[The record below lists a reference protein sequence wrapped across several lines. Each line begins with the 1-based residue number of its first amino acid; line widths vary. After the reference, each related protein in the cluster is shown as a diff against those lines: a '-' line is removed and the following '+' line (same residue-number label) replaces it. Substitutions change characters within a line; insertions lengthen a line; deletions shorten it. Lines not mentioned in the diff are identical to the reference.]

1 MSARNRFSGIVR
13 DVKVEG
19 LMAQVEMVVTEPAVL
34 TAIVTADSVK
44 ELGHQARQPHR
55 RGHQGHVCHG
65 RALRKGS
72 WTFAA
77 GSTRPSL
84 RPRFSSRS
92 LGDGRSDRR
101 RDSRTRVTGI
111 TVYAA
116 ASLTD
121 VFPQIDSGPK
131 YSFGASSTLAAQITQ
146 GAPAD
151 VFASANTTIPDQLF
165 AKKLVLKPVVF
176 TRNRLV
182 LVVPTSNP
190 AGIHSVYDLKKQG
203 VKLVIAA
210 PSVPVG
216 SYTLQVLK
224 QMGLTSVLSN
234 VVSRESDVRSVL
246 SKVALGEADAGFV
259 YSTDAKTVP
268 GKVSVHQDP
277 GLGAAEGHLR
287 DGGRLRRA
295 GTRLRRRSSS
305 SEVLSKAGQKKLLA
319 AGFLPRV
326 GRGGVDHAQSSA
338 RLRVLPRRGRSR
350 WRSWR
355 CRCSRSSSASRRAS

>member
-1 MSARNRFSGIVR
+1 MRR
-13 DVKVEG
+13 
-19 LMAQVEMVVTEPAVL
+19 LTVVLATL
-34 TAIVTADSVK
+34 LISL
-44 ELGHQARQPHR
+44 LGVGGA
-55 RGHQGHVCHG
+55 
-65 RALRKGS
+65 
-72 WTFAA
+72 AA
-77 GSTRPSL
+77 GGSL
-84 RPRFSSRS
+84 TGVS
-92 LGDGRSDRR
+92 
-101 RDSRTRVTGI
+101 GI

-121 VFPQIDSGPK
+121 VFPKIDSGPK

-165 AKKLVLKPVVF
+165 AKGLVQKPVVF

-190 AGIHSVYDLKKQG
+190 AGIHSVYDLRKPG

-210 PSVPVG
+210 AAVPVG

-259 YSTDAKTVP
+259 YSTDARTVP
-268 GKVSVHQDP
+268 GKVAVLKIPAWAQPKVTYSMAVV
-277 GLGAAEGHLR
+277 
-287 DGGRLRRA
+287 
-295 GTRLRRRSSS
+295 SSS
-305 SEVLSKAGQKKLLA
+305 GNKTAARQFIKKVLGKAGQRKLLA
-319 AGFLPRV
+319 AGFLP
-326 GRGGVDHAQSSA
+326 
-338 RLRVLPRRGRSR
+338 LPRTTSG
-350 WRSWR
+350 
-355 CRCSRSSSASRRAS
+355 

>member
-1 MSARNRFSGIVR
+1 MRARR
-13 DVKVEG
+13 
-19 LMAQVEMVVTEPAVL
+19 LVVQLLLA
-34 TAIVTADSVK
+34 
-44 ELGHQARQPHR
+44 G
-55 RGHQGHVCHG
+55 
-65 RALRKGS
+65 AL
-72 WTFAA
+72 A
-77 GSTRPSL
+77 GSLVT
-84 RPRFSSRS
+84 
-92 LGDGRSDRR
+92 GATAADA
-101 RDSRTRVTGI
+101 RVTGI

-121 VFPQIDSGPK
+121 VFPRIDSGPK
-131 YSFGASSTLAAQITQ
+131 YSFGASSALAAQITQ

-210 PSVPVG
+210 PAVPVG

-234 VVSRESDVRSVL
+234 VVSRESDVRGVL
-246 SKVALGEADAGFV
+246 AKVALGEADAGFV

-268 GKVSVHQDP
+268 GKVNVIKIPAWAQPKVTYSMAVV
-277 GLGAAEGHLR
+277 
-287 DGGRLRRA
+287 
-295 GTRLRRRSSS
+295 SSS
-305 SEVLSKAGQKKLLA
+305 THKTAAKKYIAEVLSKAGQKKLLA
-319 AGFLPRV
+319 AGFLP
-326 GRGGVDHAQSSA
+326 
-338 RLRVLPRRGRSR
+338 LPGK
-350 WRSWR
+350 
-355 CRCSRSSSASRRAS
+355 